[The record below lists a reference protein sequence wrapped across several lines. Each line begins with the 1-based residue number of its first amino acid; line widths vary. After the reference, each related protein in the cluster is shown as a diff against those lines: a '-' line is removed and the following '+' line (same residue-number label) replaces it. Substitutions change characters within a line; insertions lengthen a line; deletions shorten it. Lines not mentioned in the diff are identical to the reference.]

1 MLKTNFSELPVFSGR
16 KLMFNSMLWLV
27 ICCATLLFL
36 PESVLQGLGLYALV
50 SANNHFIGLGMIIGI
65 AYFIAR
71 LMGVFLDEGIR
82 YLSDKRLIENIE
94 HKVSLLDL
102 SERALLREFFLQG
115 ATILT
120 LPQNETPVKSLLNAG
135 ILECLGN
142 EKHYAIHGPT
152 AEYKI
157 SMKARSYLNRQI
169 LRLPSGQPTQEEMQ
183 ALIKTRPTFINHIAQ
198 PRKHAA

>member
-1 MLKTNFSELPVFSGR
+1 MLKTNFSELPAFSTR
-16 KLMFNSMLWLV
+16 TVTLNLMLWLV

-36 PESVLQGLGLYALV
+36 PSSMLTTLGLDRFV

-65 AYFIAR
+65 AYFISR
-71 LMGVFLDEGIR
+71 LLGVFLDESIR

-120 LPQNETPVKSLLNAG
+120 LPQNESAVKSLLASG

-152 AEYKI
+152 ADYKI
-157 SMKARSYLNRQI
+157 SMKARGYLNRQI

-183 ALIKTRPTFINHIAQ
+183 ALIKTRPSFISNIAQ
-198 PRKHAA
+198 TRKHAA

>member
-1 MLKTNFSELPVFSGR
+1 MLKTNFSELPAVNGR
-16 KLMFNSMLWLV
+16 KITFNVMLWLV
-27 ICCATLLFL
+27 VSCATLLFL
-36 PESVLQGLGLYALV
+36 PEPLLRSLGLFGLV
-50 SANNHFIGLGMIIGI
+50 SANNHFIGLGMIVGI
-65 AYFIAR
+65 AYFVSR
-71 LMGVFLDEGIR
+71 LLGVLLDEGIR
-82 YLSDKRLIENIE
+82 YLTHKRLIENIE
-94 HKVSLLDL
+94 HKVNLLDL

-120 LPQNETPVKSLLNAG
+120 LPQNETPVKSLVNVG

-152 AEYKI
+152 ADYKI

-183 ALIKTRPTFINHIAQ
+183 ALIKTRPTFINNIAQ
-198 PRKHAA
+198 NRKHAA